1 MTIEEAR
8 RLLQTDEVAQELLRS
23 PIVARLGYTWR
34 DGSPR
39 VVPMWFHWTG
49 EELLMGAPPNSPKM
63 KVLATRPQVAVSID
77 TVEWPYKW
85 LTLRGT
91 ASVQVSAEPFAEYLA
106 MARQYLGEV
115 GGTIPHGA
123 TSDVSSLGAYCHS
136 AGRGTHPGFQ
146 GSISGRMV
154 GQDRR
159 MSTGDHHQIT
169 IGSERSRRSNSR
181 SRRRCWRGRTR

>member
-49 EELLMGAPPNSPKM
+49 EDLLMGAPPNSPKM

-91 ASVQVSAEPFAEYLA
+91 ASVEVSAEPFAEYLA

-115 GGTIPHGA
+115 GGEQFLTALRQTFQAWARIAIRPDEVRILDFKGRFPGA
-123 TSDVSSLGAYCHS
+123 WS
-136 AGRGTHPGFQ
+136 AKTPA
-146 GSISGRMV
+146 
-154 GQDRR
+154 
-159 MSTGDHHQIT
+159 
-169 IGSERSRRSNSR
+169 
-181 SRRRCWRGRTR
+181 